1 MKTLITS
8 LVSSVAMTGTAFAAD
23 VVLAP
28 EPAPVEIVE
37 PTLGGFYIA
46 GRGAA
51 SFADDTEFDVGA
63 LGIDSVENDYDTGFL
78 GVLGAGYAFGALRA
92 EIEVS
97 YATYDID
104 THTARLTG
112 GGEAEFTDEQSFGDA
127 NALALMASGYYD
139 LQLGPIAPFVGA
151 GIGFGRVEANG
162 FGVTPLEGDLPG
174 GVALDDSDTG
184 IAYHLTAGVGFD
196 VTNAITVEAGYRYQG
211 IDADLASVTEAES
224 DFNLDSHNA
233 FAGLRIGF

>member
-8 LVSSVAMTGTAFAAD
+8 LCLSVAFAGSALAAD

-28 EPAPVEIVE
+28 EPAPVTIAE

-78 GVLGAGYAFGALRA
+78 GIIGAGYAFGAVRGEL
-92 EIEVS
+92 ELS

-104 THTARLTG
+104 THTALLADG
-112 GGEAEFTDEQSFGDA
+112 GAAEFTDDQSFGDA
-127 NALALMASGYYD
+127 NALAVMASAYYD
-139 LQLGPIAPFVGA
+139 LQLGAFTPFVGA
-151 GIGFGRVEANG
+151 GIGIGRVEAEG
-162 FGVTPLEGDLPG
+162 FGVTPLEDALPG

-184 IAYHLTAGVGFD
+184 LAYHLTAGVGFA
-196 VTNAITVEAGYRYQG
+196 VTDAITLEGGYRYQG
-211 IDADLASVTEAES
+211 VNVELESVTGAEA
-224 DFNLDSHNA
+224 DFDLDSHNA